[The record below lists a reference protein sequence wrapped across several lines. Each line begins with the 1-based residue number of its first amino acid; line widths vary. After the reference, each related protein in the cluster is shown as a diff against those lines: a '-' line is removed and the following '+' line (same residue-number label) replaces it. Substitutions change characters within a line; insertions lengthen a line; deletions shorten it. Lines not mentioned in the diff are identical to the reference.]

1 MPTASS
7 GFALQTNG
15 DLEKFEADR
24 YYTNK
29 NHSTLEKWQVTCIDH
44 KTINGIRIPKKKC
57 NLEIERRRFQMA

>member
-24 YYTNK
+24 YYINN
-29 NHSTLEKWQVTCIDH
+29 NHSSLEKWQVTCINH
-44 KTINGIRIPKKKC
+44 KTINGIRIPIK
-57 NLEIERRRFQMA
+57 IM